1 MNFRMIGQVVGRVL
15 CIEAALMLLPMI
27 AAVIYDESPVP
38 FLITIGITGGIGLV
52 MWRVRAK
59 SGGITARDG
68 FLIVGLSWIA
78 MSLLGAIPFVL
89 TGDIPNYIDALFE
102 TISGLTTTGASVVT
116 SPESMT
122 RGGMFWRLFTHW
134 IGGMGILVFV
144 LAVLPMSG
152 NRSMHIMRAE
162 VPGPTVGKLVPR
174 IRKTASI
181 LYLLY
186 IALTLVETVLL
197 IAGGMSFYD
206 ALLHSFATAGT
217 GGLSTRALSIGYYN
231 SAYIDIVVGV
241 FMILF
246 GANFSLYYLILLGNI
261 RTALRNEE
269 LRWFLG
275 IIAFAVLTI
284 AVDIRN
290 LYGGVGHALRYS
302 FFQVTSIISTT
313 GFATA
318 DFNLWPEYSKFL
330 LVLLMCYEAFSKL
343 DGFTMRELFVSLACG
358 LGYLL
363 LAGKLVEDDAF
374 TQGTFVLSA
383 CLLAAYALLLYAWK
397 KGKEK
402 QPADSLP
409 YQRAIAIA
417 VLALVT
423 FESTYNM
430 ALTSVSTTSRSSY
443 LESIPAYRELVARN
457 EEKDSD
463 FYRYEK
469 LSRVTKNDGALA
481 GYPTASLFSSTSN
494 AAVQDWY
501 DRMGMSESKVFYCF
515 DGQTP
520 LSAALLNVRYL
531 FSRSDAED
539 SSLYT
544 LIDEQDGVY
553 LYKNNKTLPA
563 GFILQDGQNLS
574 SSEFSEETSD
584 PFEVQNQ
591 MAASVSTSDPLFV
604 SIESEESGNQ
614 VFFDVY
620 TEGHYYAYCK
630 SSKIDTVSISSAS
643 VNKTY
648 KKVKYDYI
656 LDLGRHEIGDH
667 VTLTNDEDSVLNAV
681 VVRLDEA
688 VLSRTLQTLSEQP
701 FTVDSYDSSHV
712 TGHVDV
718 TKAGRLILSIA
729 NEPGWTM
736 KVDGEAADYD
746 VYDGVFLSVPLTEGS
761 HTIELSYRPAG
772 LTTGLIVSLICL
784 LVFIGIGV
792 AQKRLGKK
800 S

>member
-231 SAYIDIVVGV
+231 SAYIDIVVG
-241 FMILF
+241 
-246 GANFSLYYLILLGNI
+246 LYYLILLGNI

-284 AVDIRN
+284 AFDIRN

-330 LVLLMCYEAFSKL
+330 LVLLMFVGGTAGGLKVSRVMLLFKSCTIEVKKMLRPRCVENVRL
-343 DGFTMRELFVSLACG
+343 DGKPV
-358 LGYLL
+358 
-363 LAGKLVEDDAF
+363 
-374 TQGTFVLSA
+374 
-383 CLLAAYALLLYAWK
+383 
-397 KGKEK
+397 
-402 QPADSLP
+402 
-409 YQRAIAIA
+409 
-417 VLALVT
+417 
-423 FESTYNM
+423 
-430 ALTSVSTTSRSSY
+430 
-443 LESIPAYRELVARN
+443 
-457 EEKDSD
+457 
-463 FYRYEK
+463 
-469 LSRVTKNDGALA
+469 
-481 GYPTASLFSSTSN
+481 
-494 AAVQDWY
+494 
-501 DRMGMSESKVFYCF
+501 
-515 DGQTP
+515 DGQTVYN
-520 LSAALLNVRYL
+520 ALTY
-531 FSRSDAED
+531 FTF
-539 SSLYT
+539 YIIIM
-544 LIDEQDGVY
+544 LI
-553 LYKNNKTLPA
+553 A
-563 GFILQDGQNLS
+563 
-574 SSEFSEETSD
+574 
-584 PFEVQNQ
+584 
-591 MAASVSTSDPLFV
+591 
-604 SIESEESGNQ
+604 
-614 VFFDVY
+614 
-620 TEGHYYAYCK
+620 
-630 SSKIDTVSISSAS
+630 
-643 VNKTY
+643 
-648 KKVKYDYI
+648 
-656 LDLGRHEIGDH
+656 
-667 VTLTNDEDSVLNAV
+667 
-681 VVRLDEA
+681 
-688 VLSRTLQTLSEQP
+688 
-701 FTVDSYDSSHV
+701 
-712 TGHVDV
+712 
-718 TKAGRLILSIA
+718 
-729 NEPGWTM
+729 
-736 KVDGEAADYD
+736 
-746 VYDGVFLSVPLTEGS
+746 
-761 HTIELSYRPAG
+761 
-772 LTTGLIVSLICL
+772 GLIVSLDGLDFTTNFTAALSCLSNVGPGLSLVGPTGSFAIFSPLSKIVLMICML
-784 LVFIGIGV
+784 LG
-792 AQKRLGKK
+792 RLEIFPLLLLFVPFTWRWK
-800 S
+800 

>member
-162 VPGPTVGKLVPR
+162 VPGPTVGKLVP
-174 IRKTASI
+174 
-181 LYLLY
+181 
-186 IALTLVETVLL
+186 TVLL

-206 ALLHSFATAGT
+206 ALLHSFATAGS

-284 AVDIRN
+284 AFDIRN

-330 LVLLMCYEAFSKL
+330 LVLLMFVGGCAGSTAGGLKVSRVMLLFKSCTIEVKKMLRPRCVENVRL
-343 DGFTMRELFVSLACG
+343 DGKPV
-358 LGYLL
+358 
-363 LAGKLVEDDAF
+363 
-374 TQGTFVLSA
+374 
-383 CLLAAYALLLYAWK
+383 
-397 KGKEK
+397 
-402 QPADSLP
+402 
-409 YQRAIAIA
+409 
-417 VLALVT
+417 
-423 FESTYNM
+423 
-430 ALTSVSTTSRSSY
+430 
-443 LESIPAYRELVARN
+443 
-457 EEKDSD
+457 
-463 FYRYEK
+463 
-469 LSRVTKNDGALA
+469 
-481 GYPTASLFSSTSN
+481 
-494 AAVQDWY
+494 
-501 DRMGMSESKVFYCF
+501 
-515 DGQTP
+515 DGQTVYN
-520 LSAALLNVRYL
+520 ALTY
-531 FSRSDAED
+531 FTF
-539 SSLYT
+539 YIIIM
-544 LIDEQDGVY
+544 LI
-553 LYKNNKTLPA
+553 A
-563 GFILQDGQNLS
+563 
-574 SSEFSEETSD
+574 
-584 PFEVQNQ
+584 
-591 MAASVSTSDPLFV
+591 
-604 SIESEESGNQ
+604 
-614 VFFDVY
+614 
-620 TEGHYYAYCK
+620 
-630 SSKIDTVSISSAS
+630 
-643 VNKTY
+643 
-648 KKVKYDYI
+648 
-656 LDLGRHEIGDH
+656 
-667 VTLTNDEDSVLNAV
+667 
-681 VVRLDEA
+681 
-688 VLSRTLQTLSEQP
+688 
-701 FTVDSYDSSHV
+701 
-712 TGHVDV
+712 
-718 TKAGRLILSIA
+718 
-729 NEPGWTM
+729 
-736 KVDGEAADYD
+736 
-746 VYDGVFLSVPLTEGS
+746 
-761 HTIELSYRPAG
+761 
-772 LTTGLIVSLICL
+772 GLIVSLDGLDFTTNFTAALSCLSNVGPGLSLVGPTGSFAIFSPLSKIVLMICML
-784 LVFIGIGV
+784 LG
-792 AQKRLGKK
+792 RLEIFPLLLLFVPFTWRWK
-800 S
+800 